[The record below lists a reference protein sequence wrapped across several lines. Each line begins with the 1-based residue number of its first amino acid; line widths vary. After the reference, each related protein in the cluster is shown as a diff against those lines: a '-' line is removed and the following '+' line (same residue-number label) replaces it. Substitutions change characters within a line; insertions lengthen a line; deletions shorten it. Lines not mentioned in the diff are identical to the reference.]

1 MRRLVFCFDGTWNKI
16 DGNYPTNVAR
26 VAQSVSR
33 YDRDISQIIYY
44 DEGVGTSATEKWT
57 GGIFG
62 HGLIEKIIEAYHF
75 LILNYEPGDQ
85 IYVFGFSRGA
95 FAARSFVGLIRNCG
109 IISRRSLTHIRAAV
123 ELYISRDGN
132 ASPNSERSRNFR
144 LKHCPKLCLPGD
156 LEWRKTAY
164 PDHVAPD
171 LIQLRIAYLGVW
183 DTVGALGIPRHLK
196 WFAFLNRKF
205 MFHDT
210 KLSGFVDRAR
220 HAVST
225 DERRRSFEPSLWTN
239 LDDLNASDPATQPY
253 EQLFFPGTHS
263 AVGGGGPVRGLS
275 DAALEWIIGGAR
287 MSGLALDRDDQ
298 SPIFSLLPDH
308 RAQLFNATGKTRW
321 SLKDRIMGVGLRDR
335 SFPEMDRRAIHPT
348 IARRYHTPA
357 EQLPEKQ
364 PYRPPALRAFWEAIE
379 QMGLQQAEKLRGR
392 RIELKSAG
400 DDRALRAPARVRR
413 YVVQKGDTL
422 TGVAERQMGS
432 VKNAEI
438 LGIHNRNVGLLFEDD
453 VLYAG
458 SELEIPEY
466 DPTPAPIPQPA
477 PASPPPPDQ
486 PAQPTTPTQGF

>member
-33 YDRDISQIIYY
+33 YDKDVSQIIYY
-44 DEGVGTSATEKWT
+44 DEGVGTTSTEKWT

-109 IISRRSLTHIRAAV
+109 IISRRSLTHIRSAV

-132 ASPNSERSRNFR
+132 ASPNSERSRTFR
-144 LKHCPKLCLPGD
+144 LKHCQKLCLPGD
-156 LEWRKTAY
+156 LEWRKQAY
-164 PDHVAPD
+164 PEHATDD
-171 LIQLRIAYLGVW
+171 LVQLRIAYLGVW
-183 DTVGALGIPRHLK
+183 DTVGALGVPRHLQ
-196 WFAFLNRKF
+196 WLAFFNRKF

-210 KLSGFVDRAR
+210 TLSGFVERAR
-220 HAVST
+220 HAVAT

-239 LDDLNASDPATQPY
+239 LDDLNAPDPGARRY

-275 DAALEWIIGGAR
+275 DAALEWIIDGAR
-287 MSGLALDRDDQ
+287 ESDLAFDRDDQ

-308 RAQLFNATGKTRW
+308 RAQLFNAIGKMRW
-321 SLKDRIMGVGLRDR
+321 SIGDRLMGVGLRDR
-335 SFPEMDRRAIHPT
+335 SFPEMDRLAIHPSVG
-348 IARRYHTPA
+348 RRYHTPA
-357 EQLPEKQ
+357 DQLPEKSE
-364 PYRPPALRAFWEAIE
+364 YRPRSLQAFWDAIK
-379 QMGLQQAEKLRGR
+379 QMGAQQAEELLDRKL
-392 RIELKSAG
+392 ELKSAG

-413 YVVQKGDTL
+413 YVVQRGDTL
-422 TGVAERQMGS
+422 TNVAERQMGTAAD
-432 VKNAEI
+432 AEI

-466 DPTPAPIPQPA
+466 AAAVGDPAPSSVPA
-477 PASPPPPDQ
+477 GTA
-486 PAQPTTPTQGF
+486 

>member
-1 MRRLVFCFDGTWNKI
+1 MRRLIFCFDGTWNKI
-16 DGNYPTNVAR
+16 DGTYPTNVAR

-33 YDRDISQIIYY
+33 YDGDVSQIIYY
-44 DEGVGTSATEKWT
+44 DEGVGTTTTERWT
-57 GGIFG
+57 GGVFG

-75 LILNYEPGDQ
+75 LIINYEPGDD

-109 IISRRSLTHIRAAV
+109 IMSRRSLTHIRAAID
-123 ELYISRDGN
+123 LYISRDDN
-132 ASPNSERSRNFR
+132 ASPGSERSRTFR

-156 LEWRKTAY
+156 LEWRERAY
-164 PDHVAPD
+164 PEHVSDD

-196 WFAFLNRKF
+196 WLTFLNRKF

-210 KLSGFVDRAR
+210 KLSGFVKRAR

-239 LDDLNASDPATQPY
+239 LDDLNEFSPKSRPY
-253 EQLFFPGTHS
+253 EQQFFPGTHA

-275 DAALEWIIGGAR
+275 DAALEWIVKGAR
-287 MSGLALDRDDQ
+287 DSGLAFDRDDQ

-308 RAQLFNATGKTRW
+308 RAQLFNAIGKTRW
-321 SLKDRIMGVGLRDR
+321 SLSDRLMGVGLRDR
-335 SFPEMDRRAIHPT
+335 SFPEMDRYAIHPVV
-348 IARRYHTPA
+348 ARRYHTPA
-357 EQLPEKQ
+357 DQLPEKAL
-364 PYRPPALRAFWEAIE
+364 YRPPSLRAFWKALEEIGE
-379 QMGLQQAEKLRGR
+379 QQAELLAER

-400 DDRALRAPARVRR
+400 DDRALSVPARVRR
-413 YVVQKGDTL
+413 YVIQKGDTL
-422 TGVAERQMGS
+422 LSVAETQMGS
-432 VKNAEI
+432 VADAEI

-453 VLYAG
+453 LLYVG

-466 DPTPAPIPQPA
+466 GPPPQPA
-477 PASPPPPDQ
+477 PPPETPAPPT
-486 PAQPTTPTQGF
+486 AVT